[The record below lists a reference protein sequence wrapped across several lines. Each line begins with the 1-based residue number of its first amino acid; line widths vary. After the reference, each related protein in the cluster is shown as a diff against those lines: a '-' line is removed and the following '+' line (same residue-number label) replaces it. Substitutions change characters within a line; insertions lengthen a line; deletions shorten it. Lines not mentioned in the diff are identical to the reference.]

1 MYFVFFRNCSVLEKL
16 FLRALRDETIRT
28 GFDHSTIDSVYI
40 QMKSICLLE
49 GMYHIFLIILLI
61 FIHTFILGEEL
72 PNDQQVIMMAYRLR
86 DNGLIFLEKKRLD
99 IFRKVSLNV
108 SPEDID
114 YALDKYN
121 I

>member
-1 MYFVFFRNCSVLEKL
+1 
-16 FLRALRDETIRT
+16 
-28 GFDHSTIDSVYI
+28 
-40 QMKSICLLE
+40 MKSICLLE
-49 GMYHIFLIILLI
+49 GMYSCFSDIFQILIY
-61 FIHTFILGEEL
+61 TFILGEEL

-99 IFRKVSLNV
+99 VFRKVSLNV

>member
-1 MYFVFFRNCSVLEKL
+1 MKQPEQGLITVQSILFILKWKVFVCLKVCFSFVKIYLNNC
-16 FLRALRDETIRT
+16 FLKYSYL
-28 GFDHSTIDSVYI
+28 Y
-40 QMKSICLLE
+40 K
-49 GMYHIFLIILLI
+49 
-61 FIHTFILGEEL
+61 LGEEL

-86 DNGLIFLEKKRLD
+86 DSGLIFLEKKRSD

-108 SPEDID
+108 SPEDIS